1 MRDAHNARRERIE
14 IACHNRLHGLNERRR
29 KDNRIAPG
37 LGMCGMR
44 PRDVKAENKAIHRR
58 HHRSL

>member
-1 MRDAHNARRERIE
+1 MRDAHNARRERAE
-14 IACHNRLHGLNERRR
+14 IACDDRLHGLDERRR
-29 KDNRIAPG
+29 KDNRIDTG

-44 PRDVKAENKAIHRR
+44 PRAAEAEDKAIHRR